1 MYKIV
6 RKKQLNSQMTLM
18 NIEAPFVA
26 KKAQA
31 GQFIMLRVNETGE
44 RIPLTIADYDRE
56 AGWVQII
63 FQKVGKTTMLLDTLN
78 EGDSIIDFVGPLG
91 KPTEHDGVTRAAVI
105 GGGAGCAIAYPQAK
119 SMKEKGIYVDMIAG
133 FRNTDLIILEDEMSA
148 ASDKLILM
156 TDDGSNGNK
165 GFVTAALK
173 KEIENGAN
181 YDFVIAIGPLPMMR
195 AVCNLTKEYGIKTL
209 ISMNSYMI
217 DGTGMCGCCRVTV
230 DGKVKFA
237 CVDGPDFDGHL
248 VDFDE
253 AIKRSKIYAEQ
264 ERKAR
269 DEHCNL
275 MKAKLTDNG

>member
-165 GFVTAALK
+165 GFVTDALK

-237 CVDGPDFDGHL
+237 CVDGPDFDGYQ

-253 AIKRSKIYAEQ
+253 AMSRGRMYADF
-264 ERKAR
+264 ERHAY
-269 DEHCNL
+269 ENSCNL
-275 MKAKLTDNG
+275 FKKGGM

>member
-26 KKAQA
+26 RKAQA

-44 RIPLTIADYDRE
+44 RIPLTIADYDRG

-91 KPTEHDGVTRAAVI
+91 KATEHDGITRAAVI

-133 FRNTDLIILEDEMSA
+133 FRNIDLIILEDEMSA

-165 GFVTAALK
+165 GFVTDALK

-181 YDFVIAIGPLPMMR
+181 YDFVIAIGPLQMMR

-217 DGTGMCGCCRVTV
+217 DGTGMCGGCRVTV

-253 AIKRSKIYAEQ
+253 AIKRSRTYADQ

-275 MKAKLTDNG
+275 MKAQVTDNG